1 MQTNCASRE
10 GKQKETSS
18 KGYLRKVLRYTR
30 LTKPCLFSS
39 CELCFRVHTT
49 HSVGHSFRSEY
60 QHLPYD
66 PLKPCKP
73 LIYISIIIPS

>member
-10 GKQKETSS
+10 GKQKETSP
-18 KGYLRKVLRYTR
+18 KGCLRKVLRYTR

-49 HSVGHSFRSEY
+49 HSVGHSLRSEY
-60 QHLPYD
+60 QYLLHGA
-66 PLKPCKP
+66 LKPCKP
-73 LIYISIIIPS
+73 LIYIRILTPS